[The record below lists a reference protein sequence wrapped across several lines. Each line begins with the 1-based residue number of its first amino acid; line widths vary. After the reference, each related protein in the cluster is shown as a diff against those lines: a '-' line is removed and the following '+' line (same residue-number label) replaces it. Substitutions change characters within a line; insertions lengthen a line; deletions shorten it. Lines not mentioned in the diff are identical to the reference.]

1 MDLVVILT
9 DVVMD
14 IVVILTDVGRPL
26 VGLLTGNI
34 NFKLTCPGD
43 PQRASLH
50 FQHYRFI
57 LLDP

>member
-1 MDLVVILT
+1 MD
-9 DVVMD
+9 
-14 IVVILTDVGRPL
+14 L